1 MARWG
6 REGARAR
13 GREGGAHRRVDAK
26 AQGHATN
33 RSPSG
38 WHVADGTRARGH
50 EGARARGHEGTDLR
64 AHRHRARFFVMA
76 NRRRT
81 SYYLEN
87 EISIHSKVFVIQ
99 FRILFLIHRRVFSNL
114 A

>member
-1 MARWG
+1 MAGEPGWEGSRRAVAARARWREGTMARG
-6 REGARAR
+6 CEGARAR
-13 GREGGAHRRVDAK
+13 GR
-26 AQGHATN
+26 
-33 RSPSG
+33 
-38 WHVADGTRARGH
+38 
-50 EGARARGHEGTDLR
+50 EGTDLR

-87 EISIHSKVFVIQ
+87 EISIHSKVFVIK
-99 FRILFLIHRRVFSNL
+99 FRILFLIRRRVFSNL